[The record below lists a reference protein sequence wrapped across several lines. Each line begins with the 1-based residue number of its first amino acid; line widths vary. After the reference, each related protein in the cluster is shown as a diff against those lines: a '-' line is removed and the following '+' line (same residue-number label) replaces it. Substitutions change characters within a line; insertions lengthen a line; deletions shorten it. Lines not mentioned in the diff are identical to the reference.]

1 MTRTCPECQT
11 ELVDINEDH
20 GIHYDHPYYVC
31 PNTECERSPYHKD
44 DNTDLLI
51 EVLSQYQE
59 PDDLADCYQ
68 NREMRTL

>member
-11 ELVDINEDH
+11 ELVNINEDH

-31 PNTECERSPYHKD
+31 PNPECERSPYHKD

-68 NREMRTL
+68 NRITRLS